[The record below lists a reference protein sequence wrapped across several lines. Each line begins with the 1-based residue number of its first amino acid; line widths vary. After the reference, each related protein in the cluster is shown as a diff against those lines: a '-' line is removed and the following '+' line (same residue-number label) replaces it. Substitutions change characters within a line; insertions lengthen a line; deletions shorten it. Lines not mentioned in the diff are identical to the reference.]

1 MGYEGLGDSIR
12 ATIVV
17 DYVVRRSTVGTAAAE
32 LAKCQEARLWSM
44 SQDPRAHTTNE
55 GTGPDG
61 ERRQRWALQRVH
73 AALPEG
79 GVLLAAPE
87 QWRLRGGERGQGL
100 RRWPAG
106 ALQLWHSEPIRRMQ
120 TVTAV
125 AVNGSVEGDLVAPE
139 RTRAQGWLAYQ
150 LEGAGGAAGGSAGGF
165 LGRVGEAGTLGR
177 PDRRE
182 RRGGVASAPT
192 RATRGRDCTGV
203 AGGGG

>member
-1 MGYEGLGDSIR
+1 MQELQARRHLLFADAGGGGMGYEGLGDSIR

-17 DYVVRRSTVGTAAAE
+17 DYVVRRSSVGTAAAE

-44 SQDPRAHTTNE
+44 SQDPRAHTTKE

-106 ALQLWHSEPIRRMQ
+106 ALQLWRSEPIRRMQ
-120 TVTAV
+120 TA
-125 AVNGSVEGDLVAPE
+125 SLRPLVI
-139 RTRAQGWLAYQ
+139 GWQ
-150 LEGAGGAAGGSAGGF
+150 ISDRKTSLE
-165 LGRVGEAGTLGR
+165 L
-177 PDRRE
+177 
-182 RRGGVASAPT
+182 
-192 RATRGRDCTGV
+192 
-203 AGGGG
+203 